1 MIYTVD
7 HSTVTPYL
15 IPLVSGPD
23 CAKFLEEMLSNY
35 WISRDLVELRNDS
48 IGQSSCQDQKSNRIG
63 IIFLFA
69 TTCIMLC
76 CRNDIKDPN
85 PYNSQWDQILINFFT
100 LFSMF
105 NYLTICALL
114 CNVRMCNPKLIL
126 TCLMFVFISGL
137 LFAYLR
143 SVNPG
148 IPDLT
153 FVRDCRETFLVMD
166 AFGLFIF
173 FLATFVNPTVN
184 KQISDIDTEEKKAG
198 GTKLLNKVNLKNYNS
213 TKLLNKLNLKY
224 YASMDD
230 TEALI
235 EI

>member
-1 MIYTVD
+1 M
-7 HSTVTPYL
+7 
-15 IPLVSGPD
+15 
-23 CAKFLEEMLSNY
+23 
-35 WISRDLVELRNDS
+35 RNNS
-48 IGQSSCQDQKSNRIG
+48 IGQSSRQDQKSNRIG

-100 LFSMF
+100 VFSLF

-148 IPDLT
+148 IHILT
-153 FVRDCRETFLVMD
+153 IFWQTLLIMD
-166 AFGLFIF
+166 TIALPIF
-173 FLATFVNPTVN
+173 FLATFIKPRGVGIVGAGEDSLLLNHSDFQTLRHPCPTVN
-184 KQISDIDTEEKKAG
+184 PS
-198 GTKLLNKVNLKNYNS
+198 
-213 TKLLNKLNLKY
+213 
-224 YASMDD
+224 SMYS
-230 TEALI
+230 
-235 EI
+235 

>member
-48 IGQSSCQDQKSNRIG
+48 IGQPSRQDQKSNRIG

-76 CRNDIKDPN
+76 CKNEIKDPN
-85 PYNSQWDQILINFFT
+85 NPFNSQWDQILINFFT
-100 LFSMF
+100 VFSLF

-148 IPDLT
+148 IHNLT
-153 FVRDCRETFLVMD
+153 IFWQTLLIMDTFALV
-166 AFGLFIF
+166 FF
-173 FLATFVNPTVN
+173 FLATFVNPTVYE
-184 KQISDIDTEEKKAG
+184 QISDIDTEERK
-198 GTKLLNKVNLKNYNS
+198 
-213 TKLLNKLNLKY
+213 
-224 YASMDD
+224 
-230 TEALI
+230 ALI
-235 EI
+235 ENIHPAHCYFT